1 MNSVK
6 LGFTLMMVLTTAPLI
21 ASAQEEEESASPI
34 SWELAATSDYVFRG
48 ISQSDEK
55 PAYQAGITYTAASGF
70 YAGAWGSRVD
80 FDTTD
85 PKHEVDLFVGY
96 AFDAGDAV
104 NFDVMLNQ
112 YRYPSAS
119 DLNYLELYTTT
130 TFFDTYKVG
139 INYTNDVWNTGE
151 AGWYYSVGGEW
162 SLPNDFSLGLS
173 VGHSTFSHRIVA
185 DDYTD
190 WGVTVGKSWGGLGL
204 SLGYYGT
211 DSHGKVN
218 SGEWADDRLVLTLSY
233 SQ

>member
-1 MNSVK
+1 MNSAK
-6 LGFTLMMVLTTAPLI
+6 LGFSLMMVVLI
-21 ASAQEEEESASPI
+21 AVPQVASAQEESSSPI

-48 ISQSDEK
+48 VSQSDEK
-55 PAYQAGITYTAASGF
+55 PAYQAGLTFSSASGL

-80 FDTTD
+80 FDSTD
-85 PKHEVDLFVGY
+85 PKHELDLFVGY
-96 AFDAGDAV
+96 AFDVVDSV

-112 YRYPSAS
+112 YRYPGAN

-130 TFFDTYKVG
+130 TFFDTYSVG
-139 INYTNDVWNTGE
+139 VTYSNDVWNTGE
-151 AGWYYSVGGEW
+151 DGWYYSLAAEW
-162 SLPNDFSLGLS
+162 PLPNDFTFGVN
-173 VGHSTFSHRIVA
+173 VGHSTFSHRIEA